1 MPNRRLRGSDAA
13 VLPRKRRACRFDE
26 LGTSATR
33 DGAFAREQTFTYG
46 RILYTL
52 FAHVVNHNYFWLLC
66 RSSGPVVSEP
76 FATQVLPQSLAHAG
90 SARCILSGAG
100 ASGLVRIGSIRAKS
114 FCCSTLR
121 LWSVLPG
128 GTLAMS
134 VRAQIS
140 RRDLLKYLGS
150 AGIGLAVSPILRSDS
165 QTHSPV
171 TFVDVARS
179 AGITFQHDDAASS
192 EKYLIETMGSG
203 CGWIDYDQ
211 NGLLD
216 LYVVNGAATRVYS
229 PKRPLSSAL
238 YRNNGDGTFTDVTS
252 KAGVGAEGLFGMGVA
267 VGDYNNDGFPE
278 LFVLGYGRCILYH
291 NNGDGTFTDVTT
303 RAGVENSGRWASSAA
318 WFDYDNAGHLDLVIA
333 NYVDWS
339 PERNFYCG
347 DQGPGMRSYC
357 HPDDFRGQPPTL
369 YHNNGDGTFT
379 DVSQHSGLGSK
390 GGNGLGVVTFDY
402 DDDGWQDIFIAND
415 HMPNFLFH
423 NNRDGTFREVGYAA
437 GVAVSADGLFEAGMG
452 TDAADATGSGRMDL
466 TVTHLDMQLARFYQ
480 NLGDQTFD
488 DATLR
493 SKIGYATYHMSGFG
507 TRFMDY
513 DNDGAR
519 DLFMA
524 NGHVLD
530 NIQRYH
536 ADTRYAEPKLM
547 FRNNGHGV
555 FENVS
560 DLLGPDFQL
569 PRVSRGAAAADFDND
584 GDLDILV
591 NNNGQA
597 PQLLRNDGGNSN
609 HWLQILLIGTKSNR
623 DGVGARVKVSAGNLI
638 LHDQRKGG
646 MSYQSAQD
654 PRLHFGLG
662 PHSNVDAIEIFW
674 PSGSVTRLASVKSD
688 QIIAVN
694 EDVGIVERPFPRV
707 PATRVAEN

>member
-1 MPNRRLRGSDAA
+1 MR
-13 VLPRKRRACRFDE
+13 V
-26 LGTSATR
+26 
-33 DGAFAREQTFTYG
+33 
-46 RILYTL
+46 
-52 FAHVVNHNYFWLLC
+52 
-66 RSSGPVVSEP
+66 RS
-76 FATQVLPQSLAHAG
+76 
-90 SARCILSGAG
+90 
-100 ASGLVRIGSIRAKS
+100 
-114 FCCSTLR
+114 
-121 LWSVLPG
+121 
-128 GTLAMS
+128 
-134 VRAQIS
+134 QIS
-140 RRDLLKYLGS
+140 RRDLLKCLGS
-150 AGIGLAVSPILRSDS
+150 AGIGLAVSPILRSTS
-165 QTHSPV
+165 QPRGPV

-179 AGITFQHDDAASS
+179 AGITFQHDNAAST

-216 LYVVNGAATRVYS
+216 LYLVNGAATRVYS

-238 YRNNGDGTFTDVTS
+238 YRNNGDGTFIDVTG

-267 VGDYNNDGFPE
+267 VGDYDNDGFPD
-278 LFVLGYGRCILYH
+278 LLVLGYGRCILYH
-291 NNGDGTFTDVTT
+291 NNGDGTFTDVTL
-303 RAGVENSGRWASSAA
+303 RAGVENAGRWASSAA
-318 WFDYDNAGHLDLVIA
+318 WFDYDNDGRLDLVIA

-357 HPDDFRGQPPTL
+357 HPDDFHGQPPTL

-379 DVSQHSGLGSK
+379 DVSKPSGIGIK

-402 DDDGWQDIFIAND
+402 DNDGWQDIFIAND

-530 NIQRYH
+530 NIARYH
-536 ADTRYAEPKLM
+536 ADTQYAETKLM
-547 FRNNGHGV
+547 FRNNGRGI

-569 PRVSRGAAAADFDND
+569 PRVSRGAAVADFDND

-597 PQLLRNDGGNSN
+597 PQLLRNDGGNTN
-609 HWLQILLIGTKSNR
+609 HWLELLLIGTKSNR
-623 DGVGARVKVSAGNLI
+623 DGVGARVKLSAGDLM
-638 LHDQRKGG
+638 LYDQRKGG

-662 PHSNVDAIEIFW
+662 PRSNVAAIEILW
-674 PSGSVTRLASVKSD
+674 PSGNVTKLTNLKSD
-688 QIIAVN
+688 QIIAIK
-694 EDVGIVERPFPRV
+694 EGVGVVERPFPRV
-707 PATRVAEN
+707 PATRVAGK